1 MTATMSGEYVKT
13 LIGSG
18 LHTPSGLTIDYNMNG
33 RLFWTD
39 SYLGHIESCNF
50 DGTDRTQIIATAGLS
65 TYLNIFLFKNG
76 CKCRSV

>member
-1 MTATMSGEYVKT
+1 MTATMSGDNLDA

-39 SYLGHIESCNF
+39 SYLGLIESCDF
-50 DGTDRTQIIATAGLS
+50 DGTDRTQIIATQGMS
-65 TYLNIFLFKNG
+65 TDLIIFLLINS
-76 CKCRSV
+76 CISD

>member
-1 MTATMSGEYVKT
+1 MSGEYVDT

-50 DGTDRTQIIATAGLS
+50 DGTDRTQIIATQGLS
-65 TYLNIFLFKNG
+65 TNSGQFSFSK
-76 CKCRSV
+76 